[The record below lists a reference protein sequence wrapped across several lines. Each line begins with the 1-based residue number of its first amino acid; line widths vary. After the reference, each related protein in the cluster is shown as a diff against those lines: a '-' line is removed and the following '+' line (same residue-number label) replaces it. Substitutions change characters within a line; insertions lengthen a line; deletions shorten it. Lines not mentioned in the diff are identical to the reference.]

1 MGDGRLCSGQ
11 AGGVPSQDRFSRST
25 LLFREVTAPK
35 RRPLGTSG
43 IDVSELSLGSWRTYE
58 RIPRDAGLAV
68 MNRARELGINFLDD
82 ARYNDETGTAPLKT
96 GYSEVVFGELFRA
109 SGWNRNEVV
118 LANKLWWEFWPEQD
132 AAAELDG
139 SLGRMKMDYIDLAYA
154 EQPPDGL
161 TVERIVLEVGGLISA
176 GKIRAW
182 GVLNWPA
189 PMIAEAAKSCAKA
202 GVQLPCAAQLA
213 YSLVRRS
220 PVEDAD
226 TVEAL
231 GAAGASVVSS
241 FTLDGGALTGKYAKP
256 GAQGRLSSG
265 AEDERHAA
273 AFRVSQELAALAQR
287 LGTQSAPLAIAFA
300 LLNPLVASVL
310 FGSTTPDQVSDN
322 LKAVELAATLDADA
336 IEQLRRIGAES

>member
-1 MGDGRLCSGQ
+1 
-11 AGGVPSQDRFSRST
+11 
-25 LLFREVTAPK
+25 VTALPH
-35 RRPLGTSG
+35 RPLGASG

-58 RIPRDAGLAV
+58 RIPREAGIAV
-68 MNRARELGINFLDD
+68 MERAKELGINFLDD
-82 ARYNDETGTAPLKT
+82 ARYNDETGAAPMKS

-109 SGWNRNEVV
+109 SGWNRQEVV

-132 AAAELDG
+132 AAAELEG
-139 SLGRMKMDYIDLAYA
+139 SLGRMNMDYIDLVYA
-154 EQPPDGL
+154 ERPPDGL

-176 GKIRAW
+176 GKVRAW

-189 PMIAEAAKSCAKA
+189 PMIAEAAKACAKA

-226 TVEAL
+226 MVEAL

-241 FTLDGGALTGKYAKP
+241 FTLDGGALTGKYARP
-256 GAQGRLSSG
+256 GAKGRLSSG

-273 AFRVSQELAALAQR
+273 AFRASEELASLAGE
-287 LGTQSAPLAIAFA
+287 LGTHSAPLAIAFA

-310 FGSTTPDQVSDN
+310 FGSTTPGQLSDN
-322 LKAVELAATLDADA
+322 FKAVELAATLDPQA
-336 IEQLRRIGAES
+336 IAQLRRIGAED